1 MGDGKKHERSESTDN
16 VLKHPSTKRAKEVDT
31 TDNPHKQLIGR
42 LDKLSSSKVK
52 PRNVLHWFR
61 SKDLRAEDNRALHAA
76 SQQAREAGSVLISC
90 FLYSPKDLQ
99 WHGTSP
105 ARSDFMFE
113 SLRLLQKQLDS
124 LNIPLLILT
133 AEKRSQKGD
142 KIMEF
147 VKRHDIS
154 HVYANLEYEVDE
166 LRRDLD
172 LLDRV
177 EADGNVHLELLH
189 DQTVVIPGTL
199 VTGSGG
205 PHKVFTPYHR
215 AWLSEVSGDP
225 SLIDTVGLPAANE
238 KGARQTLKELFDSQ
252 KEAFPSLP
260 KDKLF
265 PSDEDR
271 DRIRGLWPAGHKA
284 GMKRLREFLDKK
296 VGTYGRNR
304 STPAEDNASRLS
316 AYFSAGVISVREALS
331 MARKEDNNGSADFSS
346 SGPGEGLAAWVREI
360 VFREFYRHMMV
371 VTPHNSMN
379 LPQNLKFD
387 FVEWE
392 DDENGWKKWTDGT
405 TGVPFVD
412 AGMRQLRQ
420 EAYMHNRLRMNVS
433 SYLRTNLLLD
443 YRRGERWFAE
453 NLVDWDLCNNTQG
466 WEPSYTVFNPIS
478 QAEKCDPHGDYIRK
492 YVPELRDVQGKAI
505 FDPFNR
511 LSKEEFK
518 KLGYPEPH
526 VDLKES
532 KERCLQRYKH
542 DMADAGP

>member
-1 MGDGKKHERSESTDN
+1 MGEGKKHERSLSSDL
-16 VLKHPSTKRAKEVDT
+16 LKHPSTKRAKEVDT
-31 TDNPHKQLIGR
+31 IDNPFKR
-42 LDKLSSSKVK
+42 LAERIEAHTSSAKVK

-61 SKDLRAEDNRALHAA
+61 SKDLRAEDNRALNAA
-76 SQQAREAGSVLISC
+76 SQKARETGSVLLTC
-90 FLYSPKDLQ
+90 FLYSPEDLQ
-99 WHGTSP
+99 WHGTSL

-113 SLRLLQKQLDS
+113 CIRLVQEQLEG
-124 LNIPLLILT
+124 LNIPLVILT
-133 AEKRSQKGD
+133 AEARDQKGKQLMD
-142 KIMEF
+142 FIK
-147 VKRHDIS
+147 KHDVS
-154 HVYANLEYEVDE
+154 HVYANYEYEVDE

-172 LLDRV
+172 LLGRIEPV
-177 EADGNVHLELLH
+177 GNVYFELHH
-189 DQTVVIPGTL
+189 DQTVVVPGTL
-199 VTGSGG
+199 LTGSGG
-205 PHKVFTPYHR
+205 PHKVFTPYHKS
-215 AWLSEVSGDP
+215 WLSTVSEDP
-225 SLIDTVGLPAANE
+225 SLFDTVGLPEANN
-238 KGARQTLKELFDSQ
+238 KAARQQVQELFDYQ
-252 KEAFPSLP
+252 KKTFPSLP

-271 DRIRGLWPAGHKA
+271 KRIRGLWPAGHKA
-284 GMKRLREFLDKK
+284 GMNRLREFLHKK
-296 VGTYGRNR
+296 CDTYAKNR
-304 STPAEDNASRLS
+304 SIPSEDNSSRMS
-316 AYFSAGVISVREALS
+316 PYFAAGVVSIRQVLS
-331 MARKEDNNGSADFSS
+331 TSSKECNDGSADFSS
-346 SGPGEGLAAWVREI
+346 SGADAGLAAWMREI

-371 VTPHNSMN
+371 VIPHNSMN

-392 DDENGWKKWTDGT
+392 DDEEGWRKWTEGM

-412 AGMRQLRQ
+412 AGMRQLTS

-478 QAEKCDPHGDYIRK
+478 QAEKCDPHGDFIRK
-492 YVPELRDVQGKAI
+492 YVPELKDVKGKAI
-505 FDPFNR
+505 FDPFHR
-511 LSKEEFK
+511 LDKEEFK

-542 DMADAGP
+542 DMADADP